1 MSCCLM
7 SEGLA
12 LTLSAHF
19 GHHFLCR
26 PSDMRNQSAWLD
38 RSVTPPSLRCAL
50 RLVPFSSSTE
60 NGDDMITL
68 GIDAHKR
75 THTVVAV
82 DDAGR
87 QVGVRTTVAT
97 TTEEHLALMRWAQQ
111 FGAPRLFA
119 VEDCRHLSRRL
130 EADMLAAGERI
141 VRVPPKL
148 MAQARDAARTYGK
161 SDPIDALAVARAA
174 IRHPDLPAA
183 QLDGE
188 SRELR
193 LLVDHREDLV
203 AERTRILNRLRW
215 HLHELDPS
223 WDPPTGWLIRF
234 KHIDEVATRLATLE
248 GTVAR
253 IASELVE
260 RARAITVQEHALTCE
275 IASIVAVVAPN
286 LLAMPGVGPLI
297 AAKIVGE
304 VADVRRFKSKDAF
317 ARHNGTAPLP
327 VWSSNTERF
336 RLSRT
341 GNRQLNC
348 ALHRIA
354 LTQAR
359 YNNDA
364 RVFLARRR
372 EMGNTGPEARRALKR
387 RLSDVVFRALLLD
400 AAGTQTVALELAA

>member
-1 MSCCLM
+1 
-7 SEGLA
+7 
-12 LTLSAHF
+12 
-19 GHHFLCR
+19 
-26 PSDMRNQSAWLD
+26 
-38 RSVTPPSLRCAL
+38 
-50 RLVPFSSSTE
+50 
-60 NGDDMITL
+60 MITL

-75 THTVVAV
+75 THTIVAV

-87 QVGVRTTVAT
+87 QLGVRTTAAT
-97 TTEEHLALMRWAQQ
+97 TTEEHLALVQWADQ
-111 FGAPRLFA
+111 FGTDRLFA

-130 EADMLAAGERI
+130 ERDLLGAGERL

-148 MAQARDAARTYGK
+148 MAHARDSARTYGK

-174 IRHPDLPAA
+174 LRQPDLPAA
-183 QLDGE
+183 QLDGP

-203 AERTRILNRLRW
+203 AERTRVINRLRW
-215 HLHELDPS
+215 HLHELDPG
-223 WDPPTGWLIRF
+223 WDPDSRSLVRF
-234 KHIDEVATRLATLE
+234 CQLDRVADQLNSYQ

-253 IASELVE
+253 IARELVD
-260 RARAITVQEHALTCE
+260 RARAITVAERTLARE
-275 IASIVAVVAPN
+275 IATIVAGVAPN
-286 LLAMPGVGPLI
+286 LLALPGVGPLI

-304 VADVRRFKSKDAF
+304 VADIRRFTSKDAF

-327 VWSSNTERF
+327 VWSSNKERF
-336 RLSRT
+336 RLSRS

-359 YNNDA
+359 CHEPA
-364 RVFLARRR
+364 KEFLARRR

-387 RLSDVVFRALLLD
+387 KLSNVIYRTLLLD
-400 AAGTQTVALELAA
+400 ATSTVTVPLEWAA